1 MKHSRLSFQLVA
13 LASLLAAPFV
23 SGAAQ
28 AAPRP
33 AGSPRIVAPDTAP
46 ACCTVVRVDSIHS
59 RVTAREL
66 ATGFTFMFDV
76 KSRRQLR
83 ALKPGQP
90 VWADFSRKTVR
101 LSHAGT
107 ASCCTMLPL
116 P

>member
-1 MKHSRLSFQLVA
+1 VKLSRRCFQLLA
-13 LASLLAAPFV
+13 LASLFAGPFM
-23 SGAAQ
+23 SGGAQ

-33 AGSPRIVAPDTAP
+33 AGSPRSVAADTAP
-46 ACCTVVRVDSIHS
+46 ACCTIVRVDSVHS

-83 ALKPGQP
+83 ALKPGRP

-101 LSHAGT
+101 LSHAGRD
-107 ASCCTMLPL
+107 SCCTMLPL